1 MSVAFHSEHIEME
14 ETGEEIYDDID
25 EPAFHSEHIEME
37 ETGEEIYDDI
47 DEPPP
52 QDQEDV
58 VYENPQVEPPPQDQ
72 EDVIYEN
79 SQVNPPPQQ
88 QQPHQMLPSGEISSY
103 NHPCLALNGTLRHPP

>member
-1 MSVAFHSEHIEME
+1 MSVAFHSENIEME
-14 ETGEEIYDDID
+14 ETGD
-25 EPAFHSEHIEME
+25 
-37 ETGEEIYDDI
+37 EIYDDI

-72 EDVIYEN
+72 EDVIYVN
-79 SQVNPPPQQ
+79 SQVNPPPQQQ